1 MYPILECEGSYPKK
15 RNPEKWGSKIPKKI
29 LQVYPKN
36 IELWVDETIPR
47 WPNDSK
53 KITLNY
59 FLRVIPTLK
68 HYSGIVSFIPSGS
81 IWKYLRHI
89 DSGFLSGIY
98 FDILSGIRFR
108 SCHYGITGETY
119 RIISGT
125 KNAPVTI
132 ERPKSAEIE
141 VKLIGKCG
149 SPAKLPKT
157 EPASTILQWLDACD
171 PLPTIWHLFWHT
183 FWRMF
188 WHSCWHSIWHLFWHT
203 FRHSFWHSI
212 WYSFWHSIRQS
223 LWRSIWHIILSGTL
237 SGMCWGPGVPSCIR
251 SLG

>member
-1 MYPILECEGSYPKK
+1 M
-15 RNPEKWGSKIPKKI
+15 
-29 LQVYPKN
+29 
-36 IELWVDETIPR
+36 
-47 WPNDSK
+47 
-53 KITLNY
+53 
-59 FLRVIPTLK
+59 IPTLK

-108 SCHYGITGETY
+108 SCHHGITGETY

-132 ERPKSAEIE
+132 ERPTSAEIE

-171 PLPTIWHLFWHT
+171 PLPTIAAKLQQRHL
-183 FWRMF
+183 RMKQKEQPD
-188 WHSCWHSIWHLFWHT
+188 WENSKGQQPQEGTGSAHSPLTAMGIHVGGIKPNSIFDGCDLD
-203 FRHSFWHSI
+203 
-212 WYSFWHSIRQS
+212 
-223 LWRSIWHIILSGTL
+223 LEGCPL
-237 SGMCWGPGVPSCIR
+237 
-251 SLG
+251 